1 MDVRLLANQAIQLLA
16 ERKTEN
22 YRICVVIVGP
32 PGSGKSTIAEK
43 LCNEINSQYNQYL
56 QAHSDVV
63 VQLKEGEHLD
73 LVSSISEISPA
84 LNAELEHD
92 GGIFKNMVEDA
103 IFKPVKKALSD
114 NTVEIIGRGG
124 IPNSFTISE
133 NCPLL
138 KKNDIAIAQTIP
150 MDGFH
155 LSRRCLDCFKNPTW
169 AHQRRGSPETFDS
182 NNFLQLCRTLA
193 QTSVIK
199 PRQYCTK
206 DCFKF
211 VSETFISNLPVISI
225 AGFDHRVKDPT
236 PNHYS
241 IDGYTRI
248 LVFEGLYLLYD
259 QENWRDIYRVLGSTS
274 ALLIWNV
281 DIEENVIEERVAKRH
296 LESGLVNSLEEGRMK
311 FKLNDALNARLIK
324 NHMVNSEKV
333 INVRND

>member
-1 MDVRLLANQAIQLLA
+1 MDVGLLANQAIQLLA

-22 YRICVVIVGP
+22 YRICIVIVGP
-32 PGSGKSTIAEK
+32 PGSGKSTIAER
-43 LCNEINSQYNQYL
+43 LCVEINGQYNQYL
-56 QAHSDVV
+56 QDHSNVV
-63 VQLKEGEHLD
+63 VQLKEDKHLD
-73 LVSSISEISPA
+73 IVSSINEITPD
-84 LNAELEHD
+84 LNDELEHN
-92 GGIFKNMVEDA
+92 GGIFKDVVEDTK
-103 IFKPVKKALSD
+103 FKPVKKTLSD
-114 NTVEIIGRGG
+114 NALAIIGRGG
-124 IPNSFTISE
+124 LPNSFTISE

-138 KKNDIAIAQTIP
+138 KKNDIAIAQTVP

-155 LSRRCLDCFKNPTW
+155 LSRKCLDCFKDPRW
-169 AHQRRGSPETFDS
+169 AHQRRGSPGTFDS

-193 QTSVIK
+193 QTSVIR
-199 PRQYCTK
+199 PRKCDAK

-211 VSETFISNLPVISI
+211 ISETFISNLPLISI
-225 AGFDHRVKDPT
+225 PGFDHRVKDPT

-259 QENWRDIYRVLGSTS
+259 QENWKEIYKVLEKTS

-281 DIEENVIEERVAKRH
+281 DIAENVIEERVSKRH

-311 FKLNDALNARLIK
+311 FKMNDALNARLIK
-324 NHMVNSEKV
+324 KHMIDSEKV